1 MGHGVP
7 GRELTEGMGT
17 AYGQGRM
24 SRASGLIMMWAALCP
39 PPTSTDLLLSWTLLV
54 PP

>member
-24 SRASGLIMMWAALCP
+24 SRVSGLIVMWAALCP
-39 PPTSTDLLLSWTLLV
+39 PLTSTYLQLSWTLLV
-54 PP
+54 QP